1 MDQDENWRRV
11 NHRGVEGL
19 RVEGLRVESARPAWR
34 VTGFLLVLLTGCAS
48 GDRPALLLGGQEVIY
63 PVAARAQRIQG
74 EVVVG
79 YDVTQDGGVRN
90 VVIISAQPPTVF
102 DQAAIETVSSW
113 RFQPR
118 REAGRA
124 VPATDLRS
132 TLTFK
137 LDTKDPYPEL

>member
-1 MDQDENWRRV
+1 MDQDEHSPRV
-11 NHRGVEGL
+11 D
-19 RVEGLRVESARPAWR
+19 STRPGRLVA
-34 VTGFLLVLLTGCAS
+34 GFFLMLLTACAS
-48 GDRPALLLGGQEVIY
+48 GDRPPLLLGGEEVIY
-63 PVAARAQRIQG
+63 PAAARAQRIQG

-79 YDVTQDGGVRN
+79 YDVTQNGEVEN

-118 REAGRA
+118 RKAGRA

-137 LDTKDPYPEL
+137 LDTNDPYPGL